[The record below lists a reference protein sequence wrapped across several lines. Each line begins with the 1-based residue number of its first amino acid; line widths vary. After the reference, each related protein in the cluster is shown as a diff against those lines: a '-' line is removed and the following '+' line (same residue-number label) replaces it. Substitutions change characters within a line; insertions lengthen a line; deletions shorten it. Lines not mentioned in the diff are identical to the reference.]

1 MSEELTYRALTL
13 IDREPVQCPSIVL
26 SNARS
31 AFVSIVITAI
41 EFEDEGGSVI
51 AAVEV
56 SNDGSNWSSFGSVSV
71 DNTQMVGAGFVPGVI
86 PTKLCR
92 LVVSVS
98 GLLAIADVSI
108 HFSEWEKTE

>member
-1 MSEELTYRALTL
+1 MPDELTYRALTL

-41 EFEDEGGSVI
+41 EFEDEGGSVV

-56 SNDGSNWSSFGSVSV
+56 SNDGFNWSSFGSVSV
-71 DNTQMVGAGFVPGVI
+71 DNTQMTGGELVPGVI

-98 GLLAIADVSI
+98 GLLAIADVAVR
-108 HFSEWEKTE
+108 FSVWEPAE